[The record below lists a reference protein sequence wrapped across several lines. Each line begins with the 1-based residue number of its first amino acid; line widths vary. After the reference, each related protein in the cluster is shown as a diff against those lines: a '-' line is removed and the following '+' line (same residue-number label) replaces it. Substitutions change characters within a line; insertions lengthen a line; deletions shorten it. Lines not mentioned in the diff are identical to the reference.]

1 MNPASPI
8 QPVNVLRVPNKPG
21 EQKRDP
27 RTAEDFRRALQQQK
41 DEKEAKGQG
50 AGDLPESQ
58 GGMPGN
64 QQPARPSAPK
74 PMPRGLQPARPSDR
88 RGDEPGLRH
97 VDVFA

>member
-8 QPVNVLRVPNKPG
+8 QPVHVLRVPNKPG

-41 DEKEAKGQG
+41 DEQG
-50 AGDLPESQ
+50 AGDSPDEKGQ
-58 GGMPGN
+58 KA
-64 QQPARPSAPK
+64 PARPSASK
-74 PMPRGLQPARPSDR
+74 PMPRGLQPARPNDR
-88 RGDEPGLRH
+88 KGDEPGLHH